1 MPTSFSIKI
10 IFNLYKKIK
19 FPFIKPLR
27 TKNHSE
33 KTKKSLDKS
42 LDFLDFKDKIVILL
56 CLKTPSRLFKKIIL
70 SINYLINNKF

>member
-1 MPTSFSIKI
+1 MPTSFPIKI

-19 FPFIKPLR
+19 FLFIKRLS
-27 TKNHSE
+27 TKKNYSK

-42 LDFLDFKDKIVILL
+42 LDFKDKIVILL